1 MVRGNTQV
9 PECPEEVDRLAGG
22 LQVLEC
28 PEEVGRLAGGLQVPE
43 CPEEVGRL
51 TGQSLAGVKHVEE
64 EGELAGQAGLT
75 RAEVAQNNDSQFF

>member
-1 MVRGNTQV
+1 MSALRK
-9 PECPEEVDRLAGG
+9 LAGW
-22 LQVLEC
+22 QRDYRYEC

-75 RAEVAQNNDSQFF
+75 RAEVAQNNDPQFF